1 VQADHVLMVFVMFD
15 FRLSFSYFY
24 SVVGENFC
32 GVIGGFSGCV
42 LVFVFC
48 FVVVLGFV
56 GFGFWVFCKGFYGGF
71 LVFLWPFL
79 FCFVFLVVMIDVLL
93 GVY

>member
-32 GVIGGFSGCV
+32 GVIGGLWLCFGFCFFVLLV
-42 LVFVFC
+42 LV
-48 FVVVLGFV
+48 
-56 GFGFWVFCKGFYGGF
+56 FWVFCKGFYEGF
-71 LVFLWPFL
+71 LVFLWPLL